1 MNTALRAAVL
11 LAICAPLGAGAHYAN
26 AAQNSGV
33 TRTRIHRDAAA
44 AELNRLLNDAQTA
57 VQQKDFDTAAKDY
70 QQFLAKK
77 PDDAIVH
84 FDLGYVYTAL
94 NRADDAK
101 SQYQKAV
108 ALDPKMGAAYLN
120 LGLTLLQSSPADAVD
135 PLQHAAD
142 LLPDQPRPRF
152 LLATALERSGK
163 LNDAIAQYQAAEKL
177 DAKDFET
184 HLALGLALLHTNRL
198 PDAER
203 EFRAALVLQSDSPE
217 ADEAHLGLGQC
228 LIAQKQYQPGIAELG
243 AYLNDH
249 PKDAHI
255 RVERA
260 AALVDLGQLDQA
272 MAELDRAAS
281 QGPENTD
288 ALELRA
294 RIYFAKKQFANAV
307 PPLKQAVSLAPQ
319 NANFRA
325 LLGHALLA
333 SKDYS
338 GAVAQLLQAN
348 KLDPSAND
356 VLGDLVIAE
365 YNTQNYAVSLQV
377 LDVLSKRSQLPPES
391 WFLRGACY
399 DKLNAPEQA
408 LDAYKHF
415 LQLNTDENSDM
426 YFEASSRVRALT
438 LELKNKKR

>member
-1 MNTALRAAVL
+1 MNTAWRAVFL
-11 LAICAPLGAGAHYAN
+11 LAICAPLAACTLRAD

-44 AELNRLLNDAQTA
+44 AELNELLTDAQTA

-70 QQFLAKK
+70 EQFLVQK

-94 NRADDAK
+94 NRPGDAK
-101 SQYQKAV
+101 TQYQRAI

-120 LGLTLLQSSPADAVD
+120 LGLTLLQSSPAEAVD

-142 LLPDQPRPRF
+142 LLPDQERPKF

-177 DAKDFET
+177 NPKDFDT

-198 PDAER
+198 PGAEK
-203 EFRAALVLQSDSPE
+203 EFRAALALQPESPE
-217 ADEAHLGLGQC
+217 SDEAHLGLGQC
-228 LIAQKQYQPGIAELG
+228 LIAQKQYQPGIAELA
-243 AYLNDH
+243 AYLKNHPND
-249 PKDAHI
+249 ARI

-260 AALVDLGQLDQA
+260 AALVDLGQLDEA
-272 MAELDRAAS
+272 MAELNRAAS
-281 QGPENTD
+281 KGPESTD

-294 RIYFAKKQFANAV
+294 RIYFAKQQFANAV
-307 PPLKQAVSLAPQ
+307 PPLQQAVALAPQ
-319 NANFRA
+319 DANFRA
-325 LLGHALLA
+325 LLGHALLE
-333 SKDYS
+333 SKDYPD
-338 GAVAQLLQAN
+338 AVTQLLQAN

-356 VLGDLVIAE
+356 VLGDLVFAE
-365 YNTQNYAVSLQV
+365 YNTQNYAASLQV

-399 DKLNAPEQA
+399 DKLNAPVQA

-415 LQLNTDENSDM
+415 LQLNTNENSDM

-438 LELKNKKR
+438 RELKDKR